1 MPNRIIKESICTSDS
16 IDKLTAFQE
25 TLFYRLIVR
34 CDDYGR
40 FDGRPK
46 IISSSCFPLRDIRT
60 QQIEEALRALTSA
73 ELVTLYQV
81 DGKPFLQM
89 KTWDRHQQ
97 IRAKRSKYPA
107 PDSEP
112 NTSDSNCNQMIS
124 SDSKCHRNPI
134 QSNPN
139 QNPNPITTARARDP
153 EPQPFTEPETTTG
166 IDRAFD
172 AFWAAYPLHK
182 SKVKAYEAF
191 QALNPDSKLLEA
203 MILAIQKQ
211 KSWRRMREGYIP
223 MPATWIRERR
233 WEDDEEPELKETKPR
248 RVLAG
253 QDYDQREYKESEMR
267 KILGVDSIFL
277 AAEPEE

>member
-107 PDSEP
+107 PDGQQ
-112 NTSDSNCNQMIS
+112 NTSDSICNQMIS
-124 SDSKCHRNPI
+124 SDSKCPRNPI

-139 QNPNPITTARARDP
+139 PNPNPITTARARDP
-153 EPQPFTEPETTTG
+153 EPQPFTEPEITTG

-211 KSWRRMREGYIP
+211 KSWRRMRDGYIP

-253 QDYDQREYKESEMR
+253 QDYEQREYKESEMR
-267 KILGVDSIFL
+267 EILGVDSIFL

>member
-107 PDSEP
+107 PDSET
-112 NTSDSNCNQMIS
+112 NTSDSICNQMIS
-124 SDSKCHRNPI
+124 SDSKCPRNPI

-139 QNPNPITTARARDP
+139 
-153 EPQPFTEPETTTG
+153 TESE
-166 IDRAFD
+166 
-172 AFWAAYPLHK
+172 
-182 SKVKAYEAF
+182 
-191 QALNPDSKLLEA
+191 
-203 MILAIQKQ
+203 
-211 KSWRRMREGYIP
+211 
-223 MPATWIRERR
+223 
-233 WEDDEEPELKETKPR
+233 
-248 RVLAG
+248 
-253 QDYDQREYKESEMR
+253 KESEVVVVGHAREELPDMDSPWEVFVREYENNIGLLPTSEVERGDLEMFFEEFTEDALGEFIRYTAR
-267 KILGVDSIFL
+267 KHPDNPHVYFSSICRKYLGKNIKTAQQAK
-277 AAEPEE
+277 AAIMDYDRQKGGRRDGVYRGGAGESPGRLYDGETIV

>member
-1 MPNRIIKESICTSDS
+1 
-16 IDKLTAFQE
+16 
-25 TLFYRLIVR
+25 
-34 CDDYGR
+34 
-40 FDGRPK
+40 
-46 IISSSCFPLRDIRT
+46 
-60 QQIEEALRALTSA
+60 
-73 ELVTLYQV
+73 
-81 DGKPFLQM
+81 
-89 KTWDRHQQ
+89 
-97 IRAKRSKYPA
+97 
-107 PDSEP
+107 
-112 NTSDSNCNQMIS
+112 MIS
-124 SDSKCHRNPI
+124 SDSKCPRNPI
-134 QSNPN
+134 QSNLNP
-139 QNPNPITTARARDP
+139 NPNPITTARARDP
-153 EPQPFTEPETTTG
+153 EPQPFTEPEITTG

-253 QDYDQREYKESEMR
+253 QDYEQREYKESEMR
-267 KILGVDSIFL
+267 EILGVDSIFL